1 MTRVT
6 VDPLTQARLRGL
18 AQPAEL
24 CDESGRVLG
33 YFTPLSSRAPNGAM
47 EPTISE
53 EELRRREQEGGG
65 RTLAEILADLG
76 KKA

>member
-1 MTRVT
+1 MTRVI
-6 VDPLTQARLRGL
+6 VDPQTQARLRDL

-24 CDESGRVLG
+24 CDESGQVFG
-33 YFTPLSSRAPNGAM
+33 YFTPLSSRVPAEAR
-47 EPTISE
+47 EPVISE

-65 RTLAEILADLG
+65 RTLAEILADLE